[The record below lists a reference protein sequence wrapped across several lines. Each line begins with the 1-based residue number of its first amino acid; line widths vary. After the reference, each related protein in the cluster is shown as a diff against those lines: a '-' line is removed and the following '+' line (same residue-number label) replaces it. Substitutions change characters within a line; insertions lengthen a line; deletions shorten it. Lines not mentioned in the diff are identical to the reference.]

1 MDKFQNMGLSES
13 TLHAISSKGY
23 NEPTAIQEMV
33 IPFLL
38 SGESNVIG
46 QAQTG
51 TGKTAAFGI
60 PMIEKLKEKAGY
72 VQALVLTPTRELAL
86 QVCEELDSLKGNKK
100 LKVISIYGGVS
111 ISEQIRNLRK
121 HVDIVVGTPGR
132 IIDHLNRGTL
142 DISNIEYLII
152 DEADE
157 MLDMGFIED
166 VEFIIS
172 KTNDRK
178 KVLMFSA
185 TIPPRI
191 ISLAK
196 KYMGK
201 FEIIST
207 IKDCKEDFTVK
218 KARQVYY
225 KIQESDKIN
234 LLIRLIDLD
243 DDFYA
248 LVFTNTKVQS
258 EEVANRLIEN
268 GHEAEVLNGDVSQ
281 YQRERILNKF
291 KDKKTKILIATDV
304 AARGIDIDNL
314 KYVINYSLPQN
325 PENYIHR
332 IGRTARAG
340 NEGTAITFVTPREFR
355 KFLFIK
361 NSVGSDIKEAK
372 IPNISDIINSKIDRI
387 KGDIVASSSENVE
400 KIYKLLAQ
408 RILEESEED
417 PETIISSILK
427 YFLKDTLNTKK
438 YEEIR
443 KVERNTTFKNTRL
456 FVALGNSDNIS
467 PKKLAEFIEKE
478 TGISKKNIR
487 NIQVLEKFSFVSVP
501 FEESQVILETF
512 KRKSKGRKPLVAEAK
527 NQGK

>member
-1 MDKFQNMGLSES
+1 METFQNMGLSES
-13 TLHAISSKGY
+13 TLHAILNKGY
-23 NEPTAIQEMV
+23 KEPTPIQKMV

-38 SGESNVIG
+38 SGKSNVIG

-60 PMIEKLKEKAGY
+60 PMIEKLKERIDH

-86 QVCEELDSLKGNKK
+86 QICEELNSLKGNKK
-100 LKVISIYGGVS
+100 LKVTPIYGGVS
-111 ISEQIRNLRK
+111 INQQIKTLKK

-132 IIDHLNRGTL
+132 IIDLINRGIL

-172 KTNDRK
+172 KTNEKK

-196 KYMGK
+196 KYMGE

-207 IKDCKEDFTVK
+207 IKDSKENLTVK
-218 KARQVYY
+218 NARQVSY
-225 KIQESDKIN
+225 KVEERDKIN

-243 DDFYA
+243 DDFYG

-258 EEVANRLIEN
+258 EEVASKLQEK
-268 GHEAEVLNGDVSQ
+268 GYDVEVLNGDVSQ
-281 YQRERILNKF
+281 FQRERILNKF

-325 PENYIHR
+325 PENYVHR

-340 NEGTAITFVTPREFR
+340 NDGTAITFVTPREFR
-355 KFLFIK
+355 KFLYIR
-361 NSVGSDIKEAK
+361 NAVGSDIKEEE
-372 IPNISDIINSKIDRI
+372 IPDTSEIINNKIEKIIDELI
-387 KGDIVASSSENVE
+387 ASCENVE
-400 KIYKLLAQ
+400 NIYKVLAQ
-408 RILEESEED
+408 RILEETQETSEI
-417 PETIISSILK
+417 IISGILK
-427 YFLKDTLNTKK
+427 YFLKDNLDTKK
-438 YEEIR
+438 YEEIK
-443 KVERNTTFKNTRL
+443 KVDRNPALKKKRL
-456 FVALGNSDNIS
+456 FVALGNNDDIS
-467 PKKLAEFIEKE
+467 PRKLAEFIEKE
-478 TGISKKNIR
+478 TGVNKKNIR
-487 NIQVLEKFSFVSVP
+487 NIQVLENFSFLSVP

-512 KRKSKGRKPLVAEAK
+512 KRKSKGRKPLVSEARS
-527 NQGK
+527 QGK

>member
-1 MDKFQNMGLSES
+1 
-13 TLHAISSKGY
+13 
-23 NEPTAIQEMV
+23 
-33 IPFLL
+33 
-38 SGESNVIG
+38 
-46 QAQTG
+46 
-51 TGKTAAFGI
+51 
-60 PMIEKLKEKAGY
+60 
-72 VQALVLTPTRELAL
+72 
-86 QVCEELDSLKGNKK
+86 
-100 LKVISIYGGVS
+100 
-111 ISEQIRNLRK
+111 
-121 HVDIVVGTPGR
+121 
-132 IIDHLNRGTL
+132 
-142 DISNIEYLII
+142 
-152 DEADE
+152 
-157 MLDMGFIED
+157 MGFIED

-172 KTNDRK
+172 KPMTEK
-178 KVLMFSA
+178 KSSCFQQLFLLELSHWQ
-185 TIPPRI
+185 
-191 ISLAK
+191 K

-201 FEIIST
+201 FNIIST
-207 IKDCKEDFTVK
+207 IKDSKEDLTVK

-372 IPNISDIINSKIDRI
+372 IPNISDIINSKINRI
-387 KGDIVASSSENVE
+387 KDEILASCSENTE
-400 KIYKLLAQ
+400 KIYKELAQ
-408 RILEESEED
+408 EILEESRED
-417 PETIISSILK
+417 AETTIASVLK
-427 YFLKDTLNTKK
+427 YFLKDTLNTRK

-443 KVERNTTFKNTRL
+443 KVERNSTLKNTRL
-456 FVALGNSDNIS
+456 FVALGNNDNIS
-467 PKKLAEFIEKE
+467 PKKNWLNLLRKRQV
-478 TGISKKNIR
+478 SSKNIR

-527 NQGK
+527 KSGKIKIFLII